1 MMNQSKTTSGFVA
14 VIGRPNAGKS
24 TLVNSIVGEKVA
36 IVTPKPQTTRDL
48 IRGIHTSERGQIVL
62 IDTPGVHNAK
72 GRNELNR
79 RMVQVAMG
87 ALHQADLVLHMVDV
101 VSWVRGKKTIHP
113 LDIEIRKGINAT
125 RHPSI
130 LLLNKVDRIPK
141 PELLP
146 LIEQMNSPMEFE
158 EKCPYSEI
166 MPLSSNQKKPVAR
179 LVELLFNIL
188 PEGPSLFPGDQLTDR
203 SVRFMISELIREK
216 IFLKT
221 HQELPY
227 STAVYIE
234 AFEETAK
241 KIHVHATIVVERASQ
256 KGMIIG
262 RGGSMLKEVGTK
274 ARLELERLLG
284 KKMMME
290 LHVKVDDRW
299 SDRPRA
305 LDRLG
310 YQFSH
315 GGSHDGYDG
324 EG

>member
-1 MMNQSKTTSGFVA
+1 MSNPSKTTSGFVA

-36 IVTPKPQTTRDL
+36 IVTPKPQTTRDP
-48 IRGIHTSERGQIVL
+48 IRGIHTTDRGQIVL
-62 IDTPGVHNAK
+62 IDTPGVHNAR

-87 ALHQADLVLHMVDV
+87 ALHQADLVLHMIDT
-101 VSWVRGKKTIHP
+101 VSWGRGKRNIHP
-113 LDIEIRKGINAT
+113 LDIEIRKGIHAS
-125 RHPSI
+125 RRPSI

-146 LIEQMNSPMEFE
+146 LIELMNTPMDFE
-158 EKCPYSEI
+158 EKCSYSEI
-166 MPLSSNQKKPVAR
+166 VPLSANQKKPVER
-179 LVELLFNIL
+179 LVDLLFDVL
-188 PEGPSLFPGDQLTDR
+188 PEGPSLFPEDQLTDR

-234 AFEETAK
+234 GYEETAK
-241 KIHVHATIVVERASQ
+241 RIHVHATVVVERDSQ

-274 ARLELERLLG
+274 ARRELEGLLG
-284 KKMMME
+284 KRMMLE
-290 LHVKVDDRW
+290 IHVKVDDRW
-299 SDRPRA
+299 SDRPGA
-305 LDRLG
+305 LNRLG
-310 YQFSH
+310 YQFQDETDL
-315 GGSHDGYDG
+315 DGYGG